1 MKNKKIVTEIKSK
14 VLDLKDRIK
23 KMNETEKKKK
33 RGRKKKKKKKR
44 HKNCFLVAIRDAH
57 GVLQAYSREPAFT
70 ASDKVQETA
79 RNSKI
84 I

>member
-1 MKNKKIVTEIKSK
+1 MLQKHNTKSF
-14 VLDLKDRIK
+14 LPLFHHSLLTQGARDQDR
-23 KMNETEKKKK
+23 TYFT
-33 RGRKKKKKKKR
+33 GHCKR

>member
-1 MKNKKIVTEIKSK
+1 MFHHSLLTQGARDQDRTYL
-14 VLDLKDRIK
+14 LD
-23 KMNETEKKKK
+23 TAKKKK
-33 RGRKKKKKKKR
+33 KEKKKKKKKKKR

>member
-1 MKNKKIVTEIKSK
+1 MTKIGLIYWT
-14 VLDLKDRIK
+14 LQ
-23 KMNETEKKKK
+23 
-33 RGRKKKKKKKR
+33 KKKKKKEK
-44 HKNCFLVAIRDAH
+44 KEKKMAQKLFLVAIRDAY
-57 GVLQAYSREPAFT
+57 GALQAYSREAVFT

>member
-1 MKNKKIVTEIKSK
+1 MFHHSLLTQGARDQDRTYL
-14 VLDLKDRIK
+14 LD
-23 KMNETEKKKK
+23 TA
-33 RGRKKKKKKKR
+33 KKKKKKK
-44 HKNCFLVAIRDAH
+44 KAKKFFLVAIRDAY
-57 GVLQAYSREPAFT
+57 GALQAYSREAVFT

>member
-1 MKNKKIVTEIKSK
+1 MLQKHNTKSF
-14 VLDLKDRIK
+14 LPLFHHSLLTQGERDQDR
-23 KMNETEKKKK
+23 TYFT
-33 RGRKKKKKKKR
+33 GHCKKKKKKKR

>member
-1 MKNKKIVTEIKSK
+1 MVPLFHHSLLTQGARDQDRTYL
-14 VLDLKDRIK
+14 LD
-23 KMNETEKKKK
+23 TA
-33 RGRKKKKKKKR
+33 KKKKKEKKE
-44 HKNCFLVAIRDAH
+44 KKMAQKLFLVAIRDAY
-57 GVLQAYSREPAFT
+57 GALQAYSREAVFT

>member
-1 MKNKKIVTEIKSK
+1 MAQK
-14 VLDLKDRIK
+14 L
-23 KMNETEKKKK
+23 
-33 RGRKKKKKKKR
+33 
-44 HKNCFLVAIRDAH
+44 FLVAIRDAY
-57 GVLQAYSREPAFT
+57 GALQAYSREAVFT

>member
-1 MKNKKIVTEIKSK
+1 MTKIGLISLDTAKKKNK
-14 VLDLKDRIK
+14 R
-23 KMNETEKKKK
+23 KKKK
-33 RGRKKKKKKKR
+33 RKKLAQKL
-44 HKNCFLVAIRDAH
+44 FLVAICDAY
-57 GVLQAYSREPAFT
+57 GALQAYSREAVFT